1 MGCLVPSCG
10 IPPSP
15 RSLVHAR
22 AQPVR
27 AARYWG
33 PWSFSP
39 ATFSNAYYKNL
50 LEYSPYPHQDPTGS
64 RNCTSTL
71 ECARGFSGRR
81 GKAGPVSCP
90 SPAFR
95 FRPLMR
101 RVPSARSDGHARM
114 GTLGCTRSSR
124 DVTCAAAGSTGSR
137 RRRTT
142 ASHGPDRRSMT
153 ALWSRAQALALGV
166 LWVLTLG
173 V

>member
-1 MGCLVPSCG
+1 VPHGPIRVRAAPFRPPDGTAEVEYHAPVFSVQPTSTPLGCASSWNRCRGLPGPFLWDSTQPSIVGPC
-10 IPPSP
+10 PA
-15 RSLVHAR
+15 RSR
-22 AQPVR
+22 FVR

-50 LEYSPYPHQDPTGS
+50 LEYSPYPHQDPRGS

-95 FRPLMR
+95 FRP
-101 RVPSARSDGHARM
+101 RM
-114 GTLGCTRSSR
+114 
-124 DVTCAAAGSTGSR
+124 
-137 RRRTT
+137 
-142 ASHGPDRRSMT
+142 HPFKP
-153 ALWSRAQALALGV
+153 
-166 LWVLTLG
+166 
-173 V
+173 